1 MARILV
7 IDDEKH
13 IRDLYSLELSAEGY
27 RVDSTGSCAN
37 LPETLK
43 VFNPDLIILDIR
55 LVDHDGLDILLGIR
69 QRYPDL
75 PLIICSAYDSYRSD
89 LRTLAADAYVAK
101 SFDLS
106 QLKTSV
112 QRVLETG
119 MPTSLQFLPVVEIKE
134 VKETGNS
141 NEIGKRRWECIG

>member
-13 IRDLYSLELSAEGY
+13 IRDLYSSELSAEGY
-27 RVDSTGSCAN
+27 CVDSTGSCAN

-69 QRYPDL
+69 QRFPEP

-89 LRTLAADAYVAK
+89 LRTLAADAYVVK

-106 QLKTSV
+106 QLKTCV
-112 QRVLETG
+112 QRVIETG
-119 MPTSLQFLPVVEIKE
+119 MPTSLQFVPVAETKE
-134 VKETGNS
+134 VDETGNS